1 VTRGVRVRASV
12 VFAPE
17 ESNEAVFT
25 FAYRRGHPAAV
36 TMSVAALGSATA
48 HACMQCNSYKL
59 IIIHIHI
66 IKFIQTSLCLIPP

>member
-1 VTRGVRVRASV
+1 MRVRASV

-48 HACMQCNSYKL
+48 HACMQ
-59 IIIHIHI
+59 
-66 IKFIQTSLCLIPP
+66 